1 LPGTLALSAVCF
13 LITGLMGLPLI
24 RMGPDNDCR
33 PRFAVM
39 FFVLSIFRMTAIVPT
54 AATARKY
61 AADSREQDD
70 NAN

>member
-1 LPGTLALSAVCF
+1 MDPY
-13 LITGLMGLPLI
+13 
-24 RMGPDNDCR
+24 NYCR

-39 FFVLSIFRMTAIVPT
+39 FFVLSIIPITAIIPAAPT
-54 AATARKY
+54 PREN

>member
-1 LPGTLALSAVCF
+1 
-13 LITGLMGLPLI
+13 MD
-24 RMGPDNDCR
+24 PDNDCR

-39 FFVLSIFRMTAIVPT
+39 FFVLSIFRMTAIVPA

-61 AADSREQDD
+61 AADRREQDD

>member
-1 LPGTLALSAVCF
+1 MDPY
-13 LITGLMGLPLI
+13 
-24 RMGPDNDCR
+24 NYCR

-39 FFVLSIFRMTAIVPT
+39 FFVLSIFPMTAIIPAAPT
-54 AATARKY
+54 PREN

>member
-1 LPGTLALSAVCF
+1 LPDTPALSATWF

-24 RMGPDNDCR
+24 RMDPDDYCR

-39 FFVLSIFRMTAIVPT
+39 FFVLSIFPMTAIFS
-54 AATARKY
+54 AAPPPREN
-61 AADSREQDD
+61 AADSREQGN

>member
-1 LPGTLALSAVCF
+1 
-13 LITGLMGLPLI
+13 MD
-24 RMGPDNDCR
+24 PDDYCR

-39 FFVLSIFRMTAIVPT
+39 FFVLSISRMAAIVP
-54 AATARKY
+54 AAPTARKY